1 MSVDLHRKNDPFTE
15 GFCAEHGP
23 VFCFNKP
30 RNIDKTMAQRSNA
43 KEGQLF
49 VQLNTETNKRVI
61 SFMPVYLVHVG
72 VEIQLLTVVE
82 TVGGLQ

>member
-1 MSVDLHRKNDPFTE
+1 
-15 GFCAEHGP
+15 
-23 VFCFNKP
+23 
-30 RNIDKTMAQRSNA
+30 MAQRSNA